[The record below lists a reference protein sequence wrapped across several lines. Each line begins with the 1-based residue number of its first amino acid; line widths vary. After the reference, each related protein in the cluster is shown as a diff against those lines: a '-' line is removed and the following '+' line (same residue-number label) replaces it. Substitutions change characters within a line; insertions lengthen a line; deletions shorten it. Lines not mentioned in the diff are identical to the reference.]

1 MYFDN
6 SSGIYS
12 TCASPLRCLLAV
24 GCAASLS
31 LAASGDTITFRDE
44 IYVKGPQVLL
54 GDLADI
60 KGDQAEALAAIEVV
74 TAAIP
79 GKTKRVDAS
88 LVIFRMRGAGFD
100 TADWD
105 IQGAR
110 RVSATT
116 LHLEITPAM
125 LVEDLRNYLSVK
137 MPWNLDDTIIQIT
150 PPGQIFNVPDGS
162 IDIQWKSNPRYRYLG
177 SGAFSGEVLVD
188 GRVVK
193 SFYARADI
201 KTYADVAVVAGSV
214 RRGEPFTALNVRL
227 EKMELSA
234 LDTGAFFALDDL
246 KDYVARSTM
255 SPGQLITHRKV
266 VAPRLVRRMQLVT
279 VETRIGAL
287 AIRSKARARSDAS
300 AGETVECEALDT
312 KERFL
317 GVVRKDGVVVVH

>member
-1 MYFDN
+1 M
-6 SSGIYS
+6 
-12 TCASPLRCLLAV
+12 CLRNALLL
-24 GCAASLS
+24 GCAAFFSVAS
-31 LAASGDTITFRDE
+31 SGDTITFKDE
-44 IYVKGPQVLL
+44 VYVKGPHVLL

-60 KGDQAEALAAIEVV
+60 KGDQAEALAAVEVV

-100 TADWD
+100 TAELDV
-105 IQGAR
+105 QGSR
-110 RVSATT
+110 RISATT

-137 MPWNLDDTIIQIT
+137 MPWELDDTIIQVT
-150 PPGQIFNVPDGS
+150 PPGQVFNVPDGS

-201 KTYADVAVVAGSV
+201 KTYADVVVVAGSV
-214 RRGEPFTALNVRL
+214 RRGESFSALNVRL

-234 LDTGAFFALDDL
+234 LDEGAFFAIDDL
-246 KDYVARSTM
+246 KDYVARSTL

-266 VAPRLVRRMQLVT
+266 VAPRLVKRMQLVT

-287 AIRSKARARSDAS
+287 AIRSRARARSDAS
-300 AGETVECEALDT
+300 AGEAVECEALDS